1 MNKFLLLITTV
12 FILNGCYL
20 VEKRRFSDSVAEY
33 NGKIITWGELR
44 KFTAG
49 LSPEDSAR
57 VAEKYIRQWAI
68 NLIEYDIAKDQ
79 TNKVIEQLVEDYRRS
94 LYLHEYEEKL
104 IAQRMPRLLD
114 DSLIQ
119 AFYDQHHDQLFLPE
133 TILQGLLLIVPK
145 DAPNMDILRKRIQQP
160 NDEEQIEWIEKF
172 AYQYAVGYELFLD
185 EWKTANE
192 IVIHMPFQKDKIE
205 KQLKPNRQIELED
218 SVNIYLL
225 QITDLHLQGTQTP
238 LSYARK
244 EIESV
249 LLRQRQVDF
258 VQNERERLYDEAIK
272 QGKLKVYEQ

>member
-225 QITDLHLQGTQTP
+225 QITNLHLQGTQIP

>member
-33 NGKIITWGELR
+33 NGKNITWGELR
-44 KFTAG
+44 TLTAG
-49 LSPEDSAR
+49 LSSEDSAR
-57 VAEKYIRQWAI
+57 VAEKYIQQWAI

-133 TILQGLLLIVPK
+133 TILQGLLLVVPK
-145 DAPNMDILRKRIQQP
+145 DAPNMDILRKKIQQP

-185 EWKTANE
+185 EWKSANE

-218 SVNIYLL
+218 SVNTYLL
-225 QITDLHLQGTQTP
+225 QITNLHLKGTQTP

-249 LLRQRQVDF
+249 LLRQQQVDF
-258 VQNERERLYDEAIK
+258 VQNERERLYNEALK
-272 QGKLKVYEQ
+272 QGKLKIYEQ

>member
-1 MNKFLLLITTV
+1 
-12 FILNGCYL
+12 